1 VMGCVLSQAKQ
12 EIEGN
17 QAHVGY
23 CHFSCTLGK
32 GGSIVKVINDLYWY
46 CQLGLCWWI
55 CSSVT
60 L

>member
-1 VMGCVLSQAKQ
+1 MGCELSHVKQ
-12 EIEGN
+12 EKEGI

-23 CHFSCTLGK
+23 CHFSCTLSK

-55 CSSVT
+55 HSSVI